1 MTAAL
6 VLLGGYLLGSMPF
19 GYWLVLLLKGEDI
32 RKVGSGGI
40 GASNV
45 WRAYGR
51 WYGIPV
57 VLLDI
62 AKGFVPA
69 FVGTILVGELTGAL
83 AGGLAMLGHWRPLFL
98 GFRKGGKAVA
108 TAAGTL
114 FGIATAARPDRHGP
128 LADDL
133 PRHPLHVRRVDGGR
147 GRAPVRRAR
156 ARRALAG
163 DRVRDRSPAVA
174 VLLLHRPNI
183 ARLRAGTESRF
194 RLGAARAI
202 GREDMSSDCP

>member
-1 MTAAL
+1 MTAVL
-6 VLLGGYLLGSMPF
+6 VVLGGYLLGSMPF
-19 GYWLVLLLKGEDI
+19 GYWLVLLVKGDDI
-32 RKVGSGGI
+32 RKAGSGSI

-69 FVGTILVGELTGAL
+69 LVGTILVGELTGAL

-114 FGIATAARPDRHGP
+114 FGIATLLGLFAMGLWLVTF
-128 LADDL
+128 LATRYTSVASMVVAVAL
-133 PRHPLHVRRVDGGR
+133 PF
-147 GRAPVRRAR
+147 A
-156 ARRALAG
+156 ALALG
-163 DRVRDRSPAVA
+163 EPWPVIVFAVAAAVA
-174 VLLLHRPNI
+174 VLLLHRPNL

-194 RLGAARAI
+194 ALRRRSPAAKLP
-202 GREDMSSDCP
+202 S

>member
-1 MTAAL
+1 MTEAL

-19 GYWLVLLLKGEDI
+19 GYWLVRLVKGDDI
-32 RKVGSGGI
+32 RRVGSGSI

-69 FVGTILVGELTGAL
+69 LVGTILVGELTGAL

-98 GFRKGGKAVA
+98 RFQKGGKAVA

-114 FGIATAARPDRHGP
+114 FGIATLLGLLAMGLWLTTFLVTRYASVASMVVAGALPFAALVLGEPW
-128 LADDL
+128 
-133 PRHPLHVRRVDGGR
+133 
-147 GRAPVRRAR
+147 PVVVFAV
-156 ARRALAG
+156 AA
-163 DRVRDRSPAVA
+163 AVA
-174 VLLLHRPNI
+174 VLLLHRPNL
-183 ARLRAGTESRF
+183 ARLRAGTRAASGY
-194 RLGAARAI
+194 GAAVRRAD
-202 GREDMSSDCP
+202 RRLDETDMS